1 MVFLKKTVSFKIK
14 YDMLQCITKRQKV
27 IVFFSMVEIALKTR
41 KENSS
46 MKIECLKS
54 SNLQVIKYYTVE
66 REK

>member
-1 MVFLKKTVSFKIK
+1 
-14 YDMLQCITKRQKV
+14 MLQCIKKRQKV

-46 MKIECLKS
+46 MKTECLKS
-54 SNLQVIKYYTVE
+54 SNLQVIQYYTVE